1 MKNFIRLSE
10 SRYMIRYTAEFKNQV
25 CNEYQS
31 GTITKSE
38 LQRKYGIKGHD
49 RLKQWLE
56 KFPFFDESS
65 IKSFQL
71 SMPSTKGQKKSELEA
86 RIKALEKELEE
97 SQLKQEAY
105 RMMIDIAE
113 KQFKINIKK
122 K

>member
-1 MKNFIRLSE
+1 MRNFIRLSE
-10 SRYMIRYTAEFKNQV
+10 SRDMIRYTAEFKNKV
-25 CNEYQS
+25 CKEYHS
-31 GTITKSE
+31 GIDCKSE

-56 KFPFFDESS
+56 KFPFFDEPPTTPLP
-65 IKSFQL
+65 L
-71 SMPSTKGQKKSELEA
+71 STPSTKGQSKPDLEA

>member
-1 MKNFIRLSE
+1 
-10 SRYMIRYTAEFKNQV
+10 MIRYTADFKNKV
-25 CNEYQS
+25 CKEYHS
-31 GTITKSE
+31 GTLCKTK
-38 LQRKYGIKGHD
+38 LQAKHNIKGHD

-56 KFPFFDESS
+56 KFPFFDELSS
-65 IKSFQL
+65 TNNPL
-71 SMPSTKGQKKSELEA
+71 ARPSTEGKKKSDLEA
-86 RIKALEKELEE
+86 RIKSLEKELEE

>member
-1 MKNFIRLSE
+1 
-10 SRYMIRYTAEFKNQV
+10 MIRYTAEFKNKV
-25 CNEYQS
+25 CNEYHS
-31 GTITKSE
+31 GTIGKSAV
-38 LQRKYGIKGHD
+38 QSKYGIKGHD

-56 KFPFFDESS
+56 KFPFFDEPSVNH
-65 IKSFQL
+65 IQL
-71 SMPSTKGQKKSELEA
+71 SRPLTKGQSKSELEA

-113 KQFKINIKK
+113 KQLKIQIKK

>member
-1 MKNFIRLSE
+1 
-10 SRYMIRYTAEFKNQV
+10 MIRYTAEFKNKV
-25 CNEYQS
+25 CNEYHS
-31 GTITKSE
+31 GKGSKSE

-56 KFPFFDESS
+56 KFPFFDEPSTN
-65 IKSFQL
+65 QLHL
-71 SMPSTKGQKKSELEA
+71 SMLSTKGESKSELEA

-113 KQFKINIKK
+113 EQFKIKIKK

>member
-1 MKNFIRLSE
+1 
-10 SRYMIRYTAEFKNQV
+10 MIRYTADFKNKV
-25 CNEYQS
+25 CNEYHS
-31 GTITKSE
+31 GTSSKSE
-38 LQRKYGIKGHD
+38 IQRKYDIKGHD

-56 KFPFFDESS
+56 NFPFFDEPS
-65 IKSFQL
+65 INHLQL
-71 SMPSTKGQKKSELEA
+71 ITPSTKGQSKSELED
-86 RIKALEKELEE
+86 RIKALEKDLEE